1 MAYVPGCEHD
11 VFVSYAHLDNEPMAA
26 SECGWVDALAER
38 LQIEV
43 SQRLGTR
50 DFKLWIDHH
59 LDGNHPITP
68 EILTAIRQSATL
80 LVVMSPSYLNS
91 LWCRRERTAFLEL
104 IKDRAGSGR
113 VFVVFAREV
122 PRKDVPPE
130 FGDLEGFRFW
140 IQDEEARADRPL
152 GVPDLAERAY
162 ITKLLQLS
170 HDLKKQLE
178 QLKAA
183 GELPQ
188 ARSVPTTTSSPDGT
202 AVFVAR
208 STDDL
213 EEREDE
219 LKSYLSQAGI
229 AILPQTRYPQ
239 DNQGAF
245 AAAMR
250 QDLAKCKAFVQ
261 LLSGSRGRELEFATP
276 IRYPR
281 LQHDIAV
288 EAGTPRL
295 LWRDRALDMDAVR
308 DAEHRVLLESA
319 RACGMEEFK
328 RAVLEEARRSPEPT
342 KPSPL
347 NVMVFVNAEAK
358 DRELAQ
364 SIGKALMQE
373 HVECYFPLAS
383 GSPEAI
389 RRDLEENLGN
399 CDGVL
404 LIYGS
409 SDAEW
414 VRSQLRQG
422 RKVISQRE
430 RPLNG
435 LAVYEGPPFSKEDLG
450 VAIPN
455 LVLLDCRE
463 GFDTAKL
470 GEFVATL
477 RK

>member
-11 VFVSYAHLDNEPMAA
+11 VFVSYAHLDNEPIATNQA
-26 SECGWVDALAER
+26 GWVDALAER

-50 DFKLWIDHH
+50 EFKLWIDRH

-80 LVVMSPSYLNS
+80 LVVMSPGYLNS
-91 LWCRRERTAFLEL
+91 EWCRRERTAFLEL
-104 IKDRAGSGR
+104 VKDRVGGGG

-122 PRKDVPPE
+122 ARKDIPPE

-140 IQDEEARADRPL
+140 IQDAEARADRPL
-152 GVPDLAERAY
+152 GVPDPTERAY
-162 ITKLLQLS
+162 ISKLLQLS

-178 QLKAA
+178 CLRTTGGQPRIRSQP
-183 GELPQ
+183 LPD
-188 ARSVPTTTSSPDGT
+188 RPS
-202 AVFVAR
+202 VFVAR

-213 EEREDE
+213 EDREDE
-219 LKSYLSQAGI
+219 LKSYLNQAGI
-229 AILPQTRYPQ
+229 NVLPQARYPQ
-239 DNQGAF
+239 GSQSAF
-245 AAAMR
+245 ETAMR
-250 QDLAKCKAFVQ
+250 EDLARCKAFVQ
-261 LLSGSRGRELEFATP
+261 LLSASRGRELDSLPAK
-276 IRYPR
+276 RHPR

-288 EAGTPRL
+288 AAGTPRL
-295 LWRDRALDMDAVR
+295 LWRDRSLDLESVR
-308 DAEHRVLLESA
+308 DPEHRALLESA

-328 RAVLEEARRSPEPT
+328 RAVSDEALRAPEP
-342 KPSPL
+342 PRASPL
-347 NVMVFVNAEAK
+347 SVMVFVNAESH

-364 SIGKALMQE
+364 KVGSALMQ
-373 HVECYFPLAS
+373 HQVECYFPLAG

-404 LIYGS
+404 LIYGAS
-409 SDAEW
+409 GAEW

-422 RKVISQRE
+422 RKIISQRD
-430 RPLNG
+430 RPLNA
-435 LAVYEGPPFSKEDLG
+435 LAVYEGPPFTKEDLG

-455 LVLLDCRE
+455 LVLLDCRD
-463 GFDTAKL
+463 GFDTTKL
-470 GEFVATL
+470 GQFVASL